1 MADET
6 HPADKARERFDR
18 PASAV
23 RRTDEHPRLVAVA
36 KYLRSR
42 LPGDTELG
50 GDPLSTAG
58 NRPPHVLARQ
68 LTDAAPDRE
77 SLAREIGLG
86 ALQLWQAFSEAQGR
100 GRGKVDV
107 TILFTDLVEFSD
119 WALEAGDEA
128 AVELLRCVAKEVEP
142 AVTDHGGK
150 IVKRLGD
157 GLLAVFSD
165 SNEAIQAAHDAV
177 EGTARVK
184 VAGHTPALRAGLH
197 TGRPRKVGGDYLG
210 VDVNIAARVTE
221 AAGAGE
227 VLASEAVCS
236 QLEEDGFKL
245 KQKKR
250 FKAKGAPKD
259 LAVFSVERG

>member
-1 MADET
+1 MPQDE
-6 HPADKARERFDR
+6 HPADKARQRFER
-18 PASAV
+18 PAQAV

-36 KYLRSR
+36 KFLRSR
-42 LPGDTELG
+42 LPGDTDL

-68 LTDAAPDRE
+68 LTDAAPARE
-77 SLAREIGLG
+77 SLAREVGLG
-86 ALQLWQAFSEAQGR
+86 ALQVWQAFSEAQGR
-100 GRGKVDV
+100 GRGKEDV

-128 AVELLRCVAKEVEP
+128 AIELLRRVAKEVEP

-157 GLLAVFSD
+157 GLLAVFAD
-165 SNEAIQAAHDAV
+165 SAEAVKAAHEAV
-177 EGTARVK
+177 EGTARVE

-197 TGRPRKVGGDYLG
+197 TGRPRRVGGDYLG

-221 AAGAGE
+221 AAGGGE
-227 VLASEAVCS
+227 VLVSESVCHR
-236 QLEEDGFKL
+236 LEDDGYRL

-259 LAVFSVERG
+259 LNVFAVERA